1 MKRNDLLIGI
11 GLSFVC
17 YMIAPDVFNKMETVC
32 FQIGMVVLGTY
43 VSVLVRDA
51 LAEIKEQREALNIS
65 KRKAQRERRQN
76 MNVNI
81 PWKKRYYILPINERY

>member
-17 YMIAPDVFNKMETVC
+17 YMIAPDVFSKAETVC
-32 FQIGMVVLGTY
+32 FQLGMVIFGTF
-43 VSVLVRDA
+43 VSGLVRDA
-51 LAEIKEQREALNIS
+51 LEEIKEQREALNIRR
-65 KRKAQRERRQN
+65 KKAQQKARQEKQIN
-76 MNVNI
+76 F

>member
-1 MKRNDLLIGI
+1 MRRNDLLFGI
-11 GLSFVC
+11 GLSFAC

-32 FQIGMVVLGTY
+32 FQLGMVVFGTY

-65 KRKAQRERRQN
+65 RRKAQRERRQK